1 MKTCSP
7 AAAAAPAVSTAA
19 ASLPSTCHASL
30 TAPPSREPAGA
41 VQKEKMGRGRLSL
54 TAPPS
59 PLTPIEHAWGEPV
72 AESRPRSG
80 RGVCEAGPAQHV
92 GRRAR
97 GVVGEVEEG
106 DEVQLLAPK

>member
-1 MKTCSP
+1 
-7 AAAAAPAVSTAA
+7 
-19 ASLPSTCHASL
+19 
-30 TAPPSREPAGA
+30 
-41 VQKEKMGRGRLSL
+41 MGRGRLSL

-59 PLTPIEHAWGEPV
+59 PLTPIENVWGEPV
-72 AESRPRSG
+72 AERCRDLAE
-80 RGVCEAGPAQHV
+80 VCAAGPAQHV